1 MQKMNGIKYYFWN
14 DQNGI
19 DIDPDF
25 ISMEISIKVPVIV
38 KDVIFDIL
46 PFG

>member
-1 MQKMNGIKYYFWN
+1 MCKMNGIKYYF
-14 DQNGI
+14 GI

-38 KDVIFDIL
+38 KDIIFDIL